1 MKNGT
6 KRWLYLLAGSA
17 LSAKEIKDLCTWL
30 ANDASDDIVASV
42 MRLRRQELTLS
53 TAAESEADATVS
65 NASNR
70 ARRHDVHSAA
80 AAAEIESILRTE
92 CRLTAREA
100 AQRLAAEL
108 AKEMRIGSVV
118 VADVPVYS
126 KESFRTYVAKLLQH
140 ASPQMLLHLAHRIR
154 DGAVKR
160 RASAWPL
167 RAGAS

>member
-17 LSAKEIKDLCTWL
+17 LSEKEIRDMCAWL
-30 ANDASDDIVASV
+30 ANDAPDDIVASV

-53 TAAESEADATVS
+53 TAAESEADTTVPS
-65 NASNR
+65 ASNR
-70 ARRHDVHSAA
+70 TRRHDVRRD
-80 AAAEIESILRTE
+80 AAAEIAFILRIE

-100 AQRLAAEL
+100 AERLAAEL
-108 AKEMRIGSVV
+108 AKEMRLGSVA

-126 KESFRTYVAKLLQH
+126 KESFRTYVAKLLEH

>member
-17 LSAKEIKDLCTWL
+17 LSAKEIKDLCAWL
-30 ANDASDDIVASV
+30 ANGAPDDVVASV
-42 MRLRRQELTLS
+42 MRLRRQELTLP
-53 TAAESEADATVS
+53 TAAESEADATAP
-65 NASNR
+65 NASSR
-70 ARRHDVHSAA
+70 TRRHDVRSA
-80 AAAEIESILRTE
+80 AAAEIASILRTE

-100 AQRLAAEL
+100 AERLAAEL
-108 AKEMRIGSVV
+108 AKEMRRGSVA

-126 KESFRTYVAKLLQH
+126 KESFRTYVAKLLEH

>member
-17 LSAKEIKDLCTWL
+17 LSAKEIKDLCAWL
-30 ANDASDDIVASV
+30 ANDEPDDIVAAV
-42 MRLRRQELTLS
+42 MRLRRQELTLP
-53 TAAESEADATVS
+53 TATEFEADATAP

-70 ARRHDVHSAA
+70 TGSHDVRSAV
-80 AAAEIESILRTE
+80 AAEIASILRSE

-100 AQRLAAEL
+100 AERLAAEL
-108 AKEMRIGSVV
+108 AKEMGLGSVA

-126 KESFRTYVAKLLQH
+126 KESFRTYVAKLLEH

-154 DGAVKR
+154 DGVVKR

>member
-17 LSAKEIKDLCTWL
+17 LSAKEIKDLCAWL
-30 ANDASDDIVASV
+30 ANGTPDDVVASV

-53 TAAESEADATVS
+53 IAAESEAAAAP
-65 NASNR
+65 NASGR
-70 ARRHDVHSAA
+70 TRRHDVRSA
-80 AAAEIESILRTE
+80 AAAEIASILRTE
-92 CRLTAREA
+92 CRLTVREA
-100 AQRLAAEL
+100 AERLAAEL
-108 AKEMRIGSVV
+108 TKELRRGSVA

-126 KESFRTYVAKLLQH
+126 KESFRTYVAKLLEH

-154 DGAVKR
+154 DGVVKR
-160 RASAWPL
+160 RAPAWPL